1 MAARIAESMTR
12 DSSIFAA
19 PGTSMYLVGS
29 NSLSVCLEISS
40 FPSIELC
47 MAHAIMTSVPGYMK
61 NMQRILCYFQV
72 SGTAASS

>member
-12 DSSIFAA
+12 DFSVFAA

-29 NSLSVCLEISS
+29 TSFSLCLEISL

-47 MAHAIMTSVPGYMK
+47 MAHAIMTSVPGYIKIYVK
-61 NMQRILCYFQV
+61 NFMLF
-72 SGTAASS
+72 SNF

>member
-29 NSLSVCLEISS
+29 TSLSVCLEISTS
-40 FPSIELC
+40 PSIELC
-47 MAHAIMTSVPGYMK
+47 MAHAIMTSVPGYIKIYVK
-61 NMQRILCYFQV
+61 NVMLF
-72 SGTAASS
+72 STF